1 MRQVET
7 PDVLG
12 PSTADASVR
21 EARPADVPA
30 IGSVQARA
38 WRAAYARLLPADVL
52 AALDPEVLA
61 EGWRTAVT
69 APPSPRHR
77 VMVACAGPT
86 VVGFA
91 ACGPDG
97 ELVALL
103 VDPTHQRRGHGSRL
117 LNAVADLLRE
127 DGTDRLA
134 AWTPVDDAPRA
145 AFLTSAG
152 LGPDGARRTLE
163 LPGGGTVDE
172 VRLSAALR

>member
-1 MRQVET
+1 VET

-21 EARPADVPA
+21 AATPSDVPA
-30 IGSVQARA
+30 IGAVQARA
-38 WRAAYARLLPADVL
+38 WRAGYARLLPAEVL
-52 AALDPEVLA
+52 DALDPDALA
-61 EGWRTAVT
+61 EAWRPAVA
-69 APPSPRHR
+69 APPTPGHR
-77 VMVACAGPT
+77 VLVACAGPT

-91 ACGPDG
+91 ASRPDG

-127 DGTDRLA
+127 DHVPGVLA
-134 AWTPVDDAPRA
+134 WAPTQDTPRV

-152 LGPDGARRTLE
+152 FAADGARRTLE
-163 LPGGGTVDE
+163 LPGGGTLE
-172 VRLSAALR
+172 ETRLVAGL